1 MPVLDAAHTR
11 PYAEGGEHFV
21 SNGLLLRR
29 DIHCLFGLGYVTVA
43 PDQIFEVSARIR
55 EGFENGRD
63 YYAMYGKSLLVP
75 RLSSLRPDT
84 VALDWHNNC
93 RFLGYPLV
101 VFNRILSRSK

>member
-1 MPVLDAAHTR
+1 MFRMDCYCVGTFIV
-11 PYAEGGEHFV
+11 YSTSGM
-21 SNGLLLRR
+21 
-29 DIHCLFGLGYVTVA
+29 
-43 PDQIFEVSARIR
+43 FEVSARIR

-93 RFLGYPLV
+93 RFLG
-101 VFNRILSRSK
+101 